1 MLKKLSIA
9 AAGATIATLTAVSS
23 ASAVSFSGSGFS
35 IPDNDPAGFSSSI
48 NVTDEISV
56 DDITVNLENLAHTWT
71 GDLIA
76 TITHEESGT
85 SVDLIHRVG
94 LIDPVPPTCCGDSSN
109 LSGNYSFNDSF
120 TGDIWA
126 VAAGVFNGDVVPG
139 GNYFASTINGT
150 QSFLSA
156 FTGLSSAAGTWTLF
170 INDGAGGDIGDLG
183 SWSVDIEGD
192 PVSTPEPASLFAL
205 FGIGAL
211 GAASLKRKQKEKV

>member
-9 AAGATIATLTAVSS
+9 AAGATIATLTAVSG

-48 NVTDEISV
+48 NITDEISV
-56 DDITVNLENLAHTWT
+56 DDITVNLENLSHTWT

-85 SVDLIHRVG
+85 SVDLINRVG
-94 LIDPVPPTCCGDSSN
+94 RTGGSGAGDSSDFN
-109 LSGNYSFNDSF
+109 GNYSFNDSF
-120 TGDIWA
+120 TDDIWDA
-126 VAAGVFNGDVVPG
+126 AAGVSGTEDVVPG
-139 GNYFASTINGT
+139 DYFATTLDGT
-150 QSFLSA
+150 QSFLSD
-156 FTGLSSAAGTWTLF
+156 FSSLSSAAGTWTLF
-170 INDGAGGDIGDLG
+170 MSDNAGGDLG
-183 SWSVDIEGD
+183 GLDSWSVDIEGD

-211 GAASLKRKQKEKV
+211 GATSLKRKHKEKV

>member
-9 AAGATIATLTAVSS
+9 AASATIATLTAVSG
-23 ASAVSFSGSGFS
+23 ASAVSFSGAGFS
-35 IPDNDPAGFSSSI
+35 IPDNDTAGISSSI
-48 NVTDEISV
+48 NITDEISV

-85 SVDLIHRVG
+85 SVDLINRVG
-94 LIDPVPPTCCGDSSN
+94 RTGGSGFGDSSD

-126 VAAGVFNGDVVPG
+126 VAAGVLNGDVVPG
-139 GNYFASTINGT
+139 GDYFATTLDGT
-150 QSFLSA
+150 QSFLSD
-156 FTGLSSAAGTWTLF
+156 FTSLSSAVGTWTLF
-170 INDGAGGDIGDLG
+170 INDGAGGDTGSLG
-183 SWSVDIEGD
+183 SWSVDIEGE
-192 PVSTPEPASLFAL
+192 PVSVSTPEPASLLAL

-211 GAASLKRKQKEKV
+211 GATSLKRKQKEEK